1 MVKSNNFSDL
11 DDDINDD
18 ITVQYEYHNP
28 FYLSIE
34 KSKLMFIK
42 TKILADKFDK
52 ICLLC
57 LSDDIEINESNKNR
71 IKLFFQK
78 DTSFEELIG
87 QKNLITLVQ
96 GPFTMINIGSIR
108 SGLLEVESK
117 MLQYFNHNNY
127 ELKNTELVY
136 LMLDTYEKYVNQFL
150 TINTKKNYFDQYIQQ
165 KIFSNYYDLN
175 NKFMNNNL
183 LKLLNNS
190 SEFKYWEDEA
200 NCNLSMNNRFIK
212 RIFNIKINDLI
223 NNKDELQLVLNKLT
237 NEINA
242 DIYPQELTHND
253 IEPEKG
259 SRTISSYIA
268 DNPIGDDKTSYYE
281 ITKISDLQ
289 IKFEYIEELL
299 IGLSL
304 TEKEK
309 YYLICNLLISKNY
322 CHYIL
327 TSPTILSKNKNIF
340 NKYAAIFRYLI
351 GYAWTCFYKEEYI
364 NKTKTRQNDRYVFTL
379 EAAHLLPVF
388 PVPTHS
394 YYLNPYVTLFVSD
407 INVGIGGNICGVEQL
422 QGYQQ
427 GIVDINEFKRRLNIF
442 ISGKADFDILENVD
456 WTNMVI
462 TGGVMAAIL
471 PTRNSLMALFKSN
484 NLQMPI
490 DDNCLNNFFSEYY
503 NNSDIDMACNH
514 DNIIDFVTH
523 VKNVK
528 NIICKNLNKLG
539 IMDDNDTKII
549 SKKSLAIYIC
559 GNILRKKCMNG
570 EIPFSYDYIIK
581 NKNNHTVK
589 FYFYELYLKE
599 KKNSNDNNYKILG
612 DKINDDIFFEFINY
626 CKLKNVILLIN
637 ENEIT
642 EEVDMDDINMLLYL
656 REMNKQIFI
665 KFRETLKYKIVSKH
679 LKHPFEIFRI
689 ADKDFF
695 SCVARFHLPCVRS
708 YYNGTTC
715 YLLPT
720 SITAYHTLINIDF
733 KYFVAKNTPINII
746 NKYRMRGYGTI
757 LNKNEIKEYIEFL
770 KKEYSISD
778 VKSILGTLKVS
789 HNLFKPKNTMN
800 NNITDNILLLL
811 DHENMYNSNI
821 PKTFLY
827 ERTIK
832 NNGIIQPVKRW
843 LIDAIYDLSN

>member
-1 MVKSNNFSDL
+1 MVKSDIFSDL
-11 DDDINDD
+11 DECSADDI
-18 ITVQYEYHNP
+18 IVQYEYHNP
-28 FYLSIE
+28 FYLSTE
-34 KSKLMFIK
+34 KSKLRFIK
-42 TKILADKFDK
+42 TKLLADKFDK
-52 ICLLC
+52 IYLLC
-57 LSDDIEINESNKNR
+57 LSDDIEMNELNKNR
-71 IKLFFQK
+71 IKLFFQE
-78 DTSFEELIG
+78 DTQLEELIG

-96 GPFTMINIGSIR
+96 GPFNMINIKNIR
-108 SGLLEVESK
+108 SGLLEVESTI
-117 MLQYFNHNNY
+117 LQYFNHNNY
-127 ELKNTELVY
+127 DLRNTELVY
-136 LMLDTYEKYVNQFL
+136 LMLDTYEKYVNQCL
-150 TINTKKNYFDQYIQQ
+150 TINTKKDYFDQYIQQ
-165 KIFSNYYDLN
+165 KIFANYYNLN
-175 NKFMNNNL
+175 NKFMDNNL
-183 LKLLNNS
+183 LTLLNNS
-190 SEFKYWEDEA
+190 SEFKYWEDEN
-200 NCNLSMNNRFIK
+200 NCNLSMNNIFSK
-212 RIFNIKINDLI
+212 RIFNIKIDEAI
-223 NNKDELQLVLNKLT
+223 NSKDELQIILNKIT
-237 NEINA
+237 NEIETS
-242 DIYPQELTHND
+242 IYPQELTH
-253 IEPEKG
+253 
-259 SRTISSYIA
+259 
-268 DNPIGDDKTSYYE
+268 DNDKTLNTTYYE
-281 ITKISDLQ
+281 ITKINNLQ

-299 IGLSL
+299 IGSSL

-327 TSPTILSKNKNIF
+327 TSQTILGKNKNIF

-351 GYAWTCFYKEEYI
+351 GYAWICLYKEEYI

-388 PVPTHS
+388 PVPNHS

-407 INVGIGGNICGVEQL
+407 INVGINGNICGVEQL

-442 ISGKADFDILENVD
+442 ISGKADINILENVD

-471 PTRNSLMALFKSN
+471 PTRNPLMVLFKSN

-490 DDNCLNNFFSEYY
+490 DDNCLNNFFLEYY

-514 DNIIDFVTH
+514 DDIIDFVMH
-523 VKNVK
+523 VKHVK
-528 NIICKNLNKLG
+528 TIICKNLNKIG
-539 IMDDNDTKII
+539 IMDDNDTRIMP
-549 SKKSLAIYIC
+549 KKSLAIYIC
-559 GNILRKKCMNG
+559 GNILRKKCLNG

-612 DKINDDIFFEFINY
+612 DKINDNIFFELINY

-642 EEVDMDDINMLLYL
+642 EEVDIDNINMIFYL

-679 LKHPFEIFRI
+679 LKHTFEIFRI
-689 ADKDFF
+689 IDKDFF

-708 YYNGTTC
+708 YYDGTTC

-720 SITAYHTLINIDF
+720 SITAYQTLMNIDF

-746 NKYRMRGYGTI
+746 NKYRTRGYGTI
-757 LNKNEIKEYIEFL
+757 LNKKEIKEYIEFF
-770 KKEYSISD
+770 KKEYSVND
-778 VKSILGTLKVS
+778 VQNIIGSLKIT
-789 HNLFKPKNTMN
+789 HTLFKPKNTNN
-800 NNITDNILLLL
+800 NNITDNILQLI
-811 DHENMYNSNI
+811 DHENMYHPNI
-821 PKTFLY
+821 PRTFLY

-832 NNGIIQPVKRW
+832 KDGIIQPLKRW